1 MTSACLVVLSFA
13 VVAAASEWGNPIFL
27 VDRGHVDALCSD
39 RTSAAYYF
47 RKGAPSGDENRRRR
61 DVLIYLQGGF
71 WCWDE
76 ASCALRWGYWDDPAA
91 QRQWHGKH
99 LMSSKTLDNVTMN
112 GNTPG
117 GILNT
122 TARAAA
128 NAFAGFDVYYVPYCS
143 SDAWLGATRGE
154 AAGAF
159 VFRGRDILT
168 AVVRETVKQS
178 GAGAPLGAVLL
189 TGTSAGGLGT
199 IHSVDFLRDELLP
212 PSAATRVVG
221 IADGGWF
228 MDVEPAAPCA
238 QQSEDMWDCV
248 EEGKRSSSRVAI
260 PLRAQFQAGYAYWNL
275 STTTTVGRADA
286 VPPPTS
292 CVTSPWECLFPA
304 LALPTIRTPLI
315 ALQSLTDSWQ
325 LQWNGGLLQPSAIAT
340 TLRRNAVQQMEDV
353 ARAHASSK
361 AAFAS
366 LCWVHGQLTSSSFFD
381 VDVGG
386 VNPHDLAKTLVLG
399 GGTGSTGWSK
409 NESAIEHSAACEGA
423 WNCSRGCPADSG

>member
-1 MTSACLVVLSFA
+1 M
-13 VVAAASEWGNPIFL
+13 
-27 VDRGHVDALCSD
+27 
-39 RTSAAYYF
+39 SAA
-47 RKGAPSGDENRRRR
+47 R
-61 DVLIYLQGGF
+61 
-71 WCWDE
+71 
-76 ASCALRWGYWDDPAA
+76 
-91 QRQWHGKH
+91 
-99 LMSSKTLDNVTMN
+99 
-112 GNTPG
+112 
-117 GILNT
+117 
-122 TARAAA
+122 
-128 NAFAGFDVYYVPYCS
+128 
-143 SDAWLGATRGE
+143 AWLGATRGE
-154 AAGAF
+154 AADAF

-212 PSAATRVVG
+212 PSAAARVVG

-260 PLRAQFQAGYAYWNL
+260 PLRAQFHAGYAHWNL
-275 STTTTVGRADA
+275 STTTVGRTTVGRTTVGRADA
-286 VPPPTS
+286 GPPTS
-292 CVTSPWECLFPA
+292 CVASPWECLFPA
-304 LALPTIRTPLI
+304 LALPTIRAPLI
-315 ALQSLTDSWQ
+315 VLQSLTDSWQ

-340 TLRRNAVQQMEDV
+340 TLRRNALQQMEDV

-386 VNPHDLAKTLVLG
+386 VHPHDLVQELILG
-399 GGTGSTGWSK
+399 GRADSTGWSQ